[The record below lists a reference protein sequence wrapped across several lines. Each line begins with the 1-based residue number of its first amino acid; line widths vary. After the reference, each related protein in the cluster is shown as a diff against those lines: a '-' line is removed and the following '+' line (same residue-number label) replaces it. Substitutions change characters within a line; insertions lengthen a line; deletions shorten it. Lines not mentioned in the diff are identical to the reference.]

1 MIHFDAYFDAGDPI
15 SVHMISHAQPIRRL
29 VDDGHV
35 LGKNYIQVGLR
46 GYWPGEKGFKW
57 MRENGLR
64 YHTMAEIK
72 KDDGVTVMERV
83 LEEANDG
90 PEHLYISFDIDV
102 LDPAYTRGTG
112 TPEPG
117 GLTRDLSSPTRAVR
131 REQSGRFRPRGA
143 EPSRRPGLHDG
154 AQLRPARAR
163 VPDGDRHEQEG
174 AQRSGL
180 FDSADL
186 GRQSMKT

>member
-1 MIHFDAYFDAGDPI
+1 MAIPDVYGKENVGVIHFDAYFDAGDPI

-72 KDDGVTVMERV
+72 KDDG
-83 LEEANDG
+83 
-90 PEHLYISFDIDV
+90 
-102 LDPAYTRGTG
+102 
-112 TPEPG
+112 
-117 GLTRDLSSPTRAVR
+117 
-131 REQSGRFRPRGA
+131 
-143 EPSRRPGLHDG
+143 
-154 AQLRPARAR
+154 
-163 VPDGDRHEQEG
+163 
-174 AQRSGL
+174 
-180 FDSADL
+180 
-186 GRQSMKT
+186 